1 MFIDKKL
8 VTTNKSW
15 FTLVELIVV
24 ISILAILGTIAFLS
38 FGWYSSSARDAK
50 RSQNLDDIV
59 KAMTIGQ
66 ANGVGVTSYVTDGTA
81 SLNWTADTKWI
92 AWLGNTVFAD
102 TTKYVGWDVNTTA
115 LGLKSTDYVD
125 PSSAANYKIAA
136 TTLAGW
142 AFEVAATMEA
152 VNGTKTTRVL
162 GNFRSR
168 ATTDTAS
175 ISATWS
181 NNTITIWSADIG
193 KFKVNDTVLAGTV
206 ATTITNISA
215 DGTTI
220 TLGTNAGVV
229 LPGTIALSVSEV
241 AWLIGDSATKAPLK
255 DWDTSIFPYILN

>member
-8 VTTNKSW
+8 ITTNKSG

-38 FGWYSSSARDAK
+38 FGWYSASARDAK

-66 ANGVGVTSYVTDGTA
+66 ANGVGITSYVTTSAA
-81 SLNWTADTKWI
+81 SLSWTTAAGWL
-92 AWLGNTVFAD
+92 AWQDKAVF
-102 TTKYVGWDVNTTA
+102 TTTDYAGWDVNTTA
-115 LGLKSTDYVD
+115 LGLKSTDYQD
-125 PSSAANYKIAA
+125 PSSSANYKIWV
-136 TTLAGW
+136 TTLAGG

-168 ATTDTAS
+168 TTDTVT
-175 ISATWS
+175 ITGTWA
-181 NNTITIWSADIG
+181 NNTVTISSADIG
-193 KFKVNDTVLAGTV
+193 KLKVSDTLAGTAV
-206 ATTITNISA
+206 TAGTKISNISA
-215 DGTTI
+215 DWTTI
-220 TLGTNAGVV
+220 TLSAPAILNNWTMGLQTAEVV
-229 LPGTIALSVSEV
+229 
-241 AWLIGDSATKAPLK
+241 WLIGDSATKAPLK

>member
-8 VTTNKSW
+8 VTTNKSG

-66 ANGVGVTSYVTDGTA
+66 ANGVSISSYVTAGAAALT
-81 SLNWTADTKWI
+81 TGWI
-92 AWLGNTVFAD
+92 AWSGSLAGYT
-102 TTKYVGWDVNTTA
+102 GWDVNTTA
-115 LGLKSTDYVD
+115 LGLKSTDYQD
-125 PSSAANYKIAA
+125 PSSAANYKIGA
-136 TTLAGW
+136 TTFVGW

-162 GNFRSR
+162 GNYRPR
-168 ATTDTAS
+168 G
-175 ISATWS
+175 ITWAGLVAVTGTWA
-181 NNTITIWSADIG
+181 NNTIKIWAGDIG
-193 KFKVNDTVLAGTV
+193 KFKVSDYVTANTV

-215 DGTTI
+215 DGQTI
-220 TLGTNAGVV
+220 TLAATPGAALGNIVLQNVEVGWLVKETWAGTAPVTDG
-229 LPGTIALSVSEV
+229 SVT
-241 AWLIGDSATKAPLK
+241 L
-255 DWDTSIFPYILN
+255 FPY